1 MNSFRTDNPI
11 SPSPADPTP
20 VDYDTSHPLTALI
33 LNCQSLTAK
42 KESFQ
47 NIICTH
53 SPDVIFGTES
63 WLKSTVKNS
72 EVFPNG
78 YVIYRQD
85 RCDGYGGVF
94 VACCDNLAT
103 HDVHLTAS
111 SCELVACHIQLT
123 DHSSLIACS
132 VYRPPSSNELYLAE
146 LCQQLATIQAQYP
159 NSALWI
165 AGDIN
170 LPDINW
176 VNNCTTGHF
185 YPLNLNNTFLDFLS
199 DNALSQMV
207 TTPTRG
213 SNILDIFVTNRPSLV
228 ETCDTTDGIS
238 DHEAVLVVS
247 SVLANL
253 FHPSKR
259 LIYLWA
265 QADFNAIRGNMQ
277 SLCEDFLNKFSTL
290 TPVDVL
296 WDEFLSVC
304 NMCMDSI
311 PTKFTSS
318 KCKHPWIN
326 NCIKRITRRKQRA
339 YNQARRSNLATDW
352 SKYYDLKE
360 NANVSVAQLLTDM
373 YQTWLILTRTLLL
386 NVYGP
391 LLKTKDKIMSV

>member
-1 MNSFRTDNPI
+1 MNFFRTDNPI

-20 VDYDTSHPLTALI
+20 IDYDTSHPLTALI

-78 YVIYRQD
+78 YVVYRQD

-103 HDVHLTAS
+103 HDVHLSTS

-176 VNNCTTGHF
+176 VNNCTTGHS

-228 ETCDTTDGIS
+228 ETCDTIDGIS
-238 DHEAVLVVS
+238 DHEAVLV
-247 SVLANL
+247 
-253 FHPSKR
+253 
-259 LIYLWA
+259 
-265 QADFNAIRGNMQ
+265 
-277 SLCEDFLNKFSTL
+277 
-290 TPVDVL
+290 
-296 WDEFLSVC
+296 
-304 NMCMDSI
+304 
-311 PTKFTSS
+311 
-318 KCKHPWIN
+318 
-326 NCIKRITRRKQRA
+326 
-339 YNQARRSNLATDW
+339 
-352 SKYYDLKE
+352 
-360 NANVSVAQLLTDM
+360 
-373 YQTWLILTRTLLL
+373 
-386 NVYGP
+386 
-391 LLKTKDKIMSV
+391 